1 MTTEP
6 VPVSHDLRISVV
18 DAGTERA
25 RLRTELDRF
34 EERYQL
40 PSERLAEAFTD
51 ADGRLDESE
60 DFHAW
65 GSAWASYQILTA
77 R

>member
-1 MTTEP
+1 MSTEP
-6 VPVSHDLRISVV
+6 IPVPNGLQISVV
-18 DAGTERA
+18 DADKERA
-25 RLRTELDRF
+25 RLRAELDRF
-34 EERYQL
+34 EERYRL

-51 ADGRLDESE
+51 AEGRLDETE

-65 GSAWASYQILTA
+65 GRAWASYQILTG